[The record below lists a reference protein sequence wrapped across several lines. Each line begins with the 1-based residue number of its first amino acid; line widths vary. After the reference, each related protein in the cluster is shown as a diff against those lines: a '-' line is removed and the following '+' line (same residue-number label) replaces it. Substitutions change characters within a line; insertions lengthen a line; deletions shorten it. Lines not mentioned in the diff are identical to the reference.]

1 MSPLPKLQ
9 SHIPHHRV
17 DALWDSNA
25 DKYRVACRSVHV
37 TKGTLYIGYAQMA
50 IITVFS
56 LCLLFFY
63 GQALHGNLPTE
74 HWAAAAGS
82 RYLTSLLTAVSLQ
95 MALVLMLLHGVRTE
109 KRSFLLPFIVFA
121 CFALFVAFAQIFA
134 DVMAASQHRGGGSV
148 YQLISHLIGMMVHVW
163 CVAVV
168 WRCYCYL
175 GDKKVAEHIGA
186 QLEATQPAFACEYSL
201 PPPYADS
208 VEKRGQ
214 RTTGQPDNG
223 QDDEMYNEDFS
234 QGDEMYNED
243 FSIGSEAE
251 QRLRT
256 YKDFSKENKSFQ
268 NDSGFNQLQ
277 ENSWERTPNK
287 FIIHEEKTLEEHAYG
302 SKQDESMVS
311 KIMSTPQTVV
321 NGRRMDRH
329 SLKRNLDQQ
338 FAGVP
343 AIPCQRL
350 DDDLPS
356 PSYNDAS
363 MNTSMSEVEVLIYN
377 MRQRVPRKKVDF
389 REDITNRHSK
399 TVTSMNHVEPQR
411 RPIETRSATISRHI
425 PREFD
430 TGDASVPKRIRQ
442 ETNDL
447 NILHRKIV
455 EDKPIVQTTKL
466 SRDPSPAST
475 CSTTTETSTTKHA
488 LNIKPST
495 LQFGFVE
502 VNTAVTLRVTIRN
515 TSKESIEIDPS
526 LKRNTPEFKL
536 SSAKR
541 ILHAGE
547 TYDLEVTFNPVGKDG
562 RMGNRLVFY
571 DSILI
576 KISRPEPMIFK
587 IPVHA
592 CAKVAQLSIFAGQT
606 PLNMRKNGDFI
617 LKVANLEQFSL
628 TLQATQRAAFAVID
642 VIDVLD
648 NPLECQVNPSKRILL
663 QKNQRQN
670 VHVMVND
677 TIRATSS
684 LSNSSSSINTC
695 SNGPAFFVRIVW
707 AELISLQ
714 RAIIYA
720 RKKSKTIVLE
730 GSIGNI
736 QEEFFGKATPYEAPI
751 EWPISSCDVEL
762 LKRSLRSTKIFVST
776 DRIVAQT
783 QSVFDLTINQTA
795 QPWDLDQTFNSTF
808 SRTIIPDPDA
818 TLTL

>member
-1 MSPLPKLQ
+1 
-9 SHIPHHRV
+9 
-17 DALWDSNA
+17 
-25 DKYRVACRSVHV
+25 
-37 TKGTLYIGYAQMA
+37 
-50 IITVFS
+50 
-56 LCLLFFY
+56 
-63 GQALHGNLPTE
+63 
-74 HWAAAAGS
+74 
-82 RYLTSLLTAVSLQ
+82 
-95 MALVLMLLHGVRTE
+95 
-109 KRSFLLPFIVFA
+109 
-121 CFALFVAFAQIFA
+121 
-134 DVMAASQHRGGGSV
+134 
-148 YQLISHLIGMMVHVW
+148 
-163 CVAVV
+163 
-168 WRCYCYL
+168 
-175 GDKKVAEHIGA
+175 
-186 QLEATQPAFACEYSL
+186 
-201 PPPYADS
+201 
-208 VEKRGQ
+208 
-214 RTTGQPDNG
+214 
-223 QDDEMYNEDFS
+223 
-234 QGDEMYNED
+234 
-243 FSIGSEAE
+243 
-251 QRLRT
+251 
-256 YKDFSKENKSFQ
+256 
-268 NDSGFNQLQ
+268 
-277 ENSWERTPNK
+277 
-287 FIIHEEKTLEEHAYG
+287 
-302 SKQDESMVS
+302 
-311 KIMSTPQTVV
+311 
-321 NGRRMDRH
+321 
-329 SLKRNLDQQ
+329 
-338 FAGVP
+338 
-343 AIPCQRL
+343 
-350 DDDLPS
+350 
-356 PSYNDAS
+356 
-363 MNTSMSEVEVLIYN
+363 MNTSMSEIDVLIQN
-377 MRQRVPRKKVDF
+377 MRKREPRKKVDF

-411 RPIETRSATISRHI
+411 RPIETQSASAPRHI
-425 PREFD
+425 PRDFD
-430 TGDASVPKRIRQ
+430 TRSASAPKRILQ

-466 SRDPSPAST
+466 SRDPSLAST
-475 CSTTTETSTTKHA
+475 YSTTTETSTTKHA

-536 SSAKR
+536 SSVKR

-562 RMGNRLVFY
+562 QMGNRSVFY

-576 KISRPEPMIFK
+576 KTPRSIDSFK

-592 CAKVAQLSIFAGQT
+592 CAKVAQLAIFAGQT

-642 VIDVLD
+642 VIDVLE

-670 VHVMVND
+670 VHVMIND

-684 LSNSSSSINTC
+684 LSNSRSSINTC

-783 QSVFDLTINQTA
+783 ESVIDLTIDQTA
-795 QPWDLDQTFNSTF
+795 RPRDFDETFNSTF
-808 SRTIIPDPDA
+808 VRTIIPDPDA
-818 TLTL
+818 TLTPKDGFTTRLFK